1 MTGAGHF
8 LSITLISSG
17 KEEFFKN
24 LHTALLFICFFFVLQ
39 SKCSSYRGAI
49 TFYMIHVPAWYTVSR
64 TCRPI

>member
-24 LHTALLFICFFFVLQ
+24 LHTALLFICFFLFCKVNVAVIEEL
-39 SKCSSYRGAI
+39 
-49 TFYMIHVPAWYTVSR
+49 
-64 TCRPI
+64 

>member
-24 LHTALLFICFFFVLQ
+24 LHTALLFICFLFCKVNVAVIEEL
-39 SKCSSYRGAI
+39 
-49 TFYMIHVPAWYTVSR
+49 
-64 TCRPI
+64 

>member
-24 LHTALLFICFFFVLQ
+24 LHTALLFICFLFVCKVNVAVIEEL
-39 SKCSSYRGAI
+39 
-49 TFYMIHVPAWYTVSR
+49 
-64 TCRPI
+64 